1 MKLLNYIKLT
11 KVNIVY
17 DDQEF
22 TLSRKTKDY
31 LMALLSSSFLAA
43 SYIFN
48 THLYSSIGNKRGLY
62 FFIPILGVSLG
73 YLVVTLVQYIESK
86 RLKDKW
92 FKYSEL
98 ESVVLHE
105 KGGNYIV
112 NFTLTSESVYGVKI
126 ENDLYFRQFIS
137 LIKEKGI
144 SVTNTNVQQRVK
156 PGY

>member
-48 THLYSSIGNKRGLY
+48 THLYSSIGKKWGLY

-73 YLVVTLVQYIESK
+73 YFVVTLVQYIESK

-98 ESVVLHE
+98 ESVALQE
-105 KGGNYIV
+105 KGGYYIV
-112 NFTLTSESVYGVKI
+112 NFTLTSESVKGVKI

-144 SVTNTNVQQRVK
+144 SVTNANVQQRVK